1 MIRFCGK
8 MKQTRARLDSFY
20 WHRCCAVSHCN
31 SFSLMQCVR
40 CRFFKHS
47 RRRYLF
53 PQQQMM
59 LYYACIHVRV
69 CNRNSF
75 ECHWKYTSLCRSTGN
90 VVISLTL
97 PFFSNKIIIF
107 IHSTDSALFSVFL
120 AITHTLTKLKRLLT
134 FDNSVFLFYGWPIT
148 VTVHVNENVCNQQ
161 KPCLSLCFCFIFL
174 YCAATDSRRRRLM
187 KEASWHGRL
196 KQWRSTVRTFK
207 LHFIPII
214 MGSEGC
220 GCPATRYLVHD
231 VLYCQSEHRYFN

>member
-31 SFSLMQCVR
+31 SFSLMQCVW

-90 VVISLTL
+90 AVISLTL

-134 FDNSVFLFYGWPIT
+134 FDNFSVPVLRLAHHSHSSCKWKCLQPTETLFIFVFLFYF
-148 VTVHVNENVCNQQ
+148 
-161 KPCLSLCFCFIFL
+161 SLLC
-174 YCAATDSRRRRLM
+174 RRLM

-196 KQWRSTVRTFK
+196 KQWRTVRTFK

>member
-1 MIRFCGK
+1 
-8 MKQTRARLDSFY
+8 
-20 WHRCCAVSHCN
+20 
-31 SFSLMQCVR
+31 MQCVR

-134 FDNSVFLFYGWPIT
+134 FDNFSVPVLRLAHHSHSSCKWKCLQPTETLFIFVFLFYFSLLCCNWQPAQATDERSIVTWETET
-148 VTVHVNENVCNQQ
+148 VTQHSAN
-161 KPCLSLCFCFIFL
+161 I
-174 YCAATDSRRRRLM
+174 
-187 KEASWHGRL
+187 
-196 KQWRSTVRTFK
+196 
-207 LHFIPII
+207 
-214 MGSEGC
+214 
-220 GCPATRYLVHD
+220 
-231 VLYCQSEHRYFN
+231 